1 MRLHDIQ
8 IILSSSDIST
18 KYQQVYQHQASSMQS
33 QDAATMIAQSN
44 QKLTQTQQLVQ
55 GRELKSIDENENRL
69 KQWKKENFNKER
81 EEKKSIS
88 KKNEQ
93 NEDTSMKNLEHIID
107 IKA

>member
-8 IILSSSDIST
+8 IILSSSDISS
-18 KYQQVYQHQASSMQS
+18 KYQQVYQHQANIMQS

-44 QKLTQTQQLVQ
+44 QKLTQTQQMVQ

-69 KQWKKENFNKER
+69 REWKKEHFNKEQ

-88 KKNEQ
+88 KKEIKKNSI
-93 NEDTSMKNLEHIID
+93 SMKNLDHIID